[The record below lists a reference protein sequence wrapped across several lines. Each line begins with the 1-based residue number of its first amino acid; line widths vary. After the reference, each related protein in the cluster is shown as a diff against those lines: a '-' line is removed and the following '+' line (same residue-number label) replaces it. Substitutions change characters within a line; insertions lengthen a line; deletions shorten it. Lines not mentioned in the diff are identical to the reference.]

1 MKKNIGEKNWCWL
14 TGPKKKCT
22 HFAEDK
28 DSFTTY
34 QGSET
39 REKERLPLLPPLPPL
54 DRTFDGPL
62 PWPKKKPCV
71 APARN
76 ELNFPGGALRFY
88 EKKGTNRSLKRFP
101 LNNFKLWIIVPV
113 KGT

>member
-1 MKKNIGEKNWCWL
+1 MLAHHPRKSAPISPRTKTLLQLTKGARQEKRKVA
-14 TGPKKKCT
+14 P
-22 HFAEDK
+22 
-28 DSFTTY
+28 
-34 QGSET
+34 
-39 REKERLPLLPPLPPL
+39 PPPLPPL

-88 EKKGTNRSLKRFP
+88 EKKGTNRSLKLQR
-101 LNNFKLWIIVPV
+101 IVARWNDRLSWKV
-113 KGT
+113 R